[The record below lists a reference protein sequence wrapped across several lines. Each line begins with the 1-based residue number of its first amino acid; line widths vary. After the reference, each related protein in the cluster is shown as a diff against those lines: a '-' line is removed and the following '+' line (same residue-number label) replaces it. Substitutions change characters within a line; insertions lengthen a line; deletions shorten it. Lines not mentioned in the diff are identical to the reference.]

1 MKHIFLVTFL
11 LLFAAANPSAAF
23 VTMQVATEQ
32 AQTATSIKKPN
43 QVEKFRA
50 KLLQKQAIEGYAQ
63 QPFGTD
69 SETEYFGVWFWLFLI
84 GIVLGP
90 MLIFGG
96 IVMLGA
102 TIYGFLGGLFFVLG
116 IGVSIF
122 GCIAFLVWLLKLV
135 L

>member
-23 VTMQVATEQ
+23 VTMQIATEQ

-50 KLLQKQAIEGYAQ
+50 KLLQKQAIEGYTQ

-69 SETEYFGVWFWLFLI
+69 SETEYFGVWFWLN
-84 GIVLGP
+84 
-90 MLIFGG
+90 
-96 IVMLGA
+96 
-102 TIYGFLGGLFFVLG
+102 LFQ
-116 IGVSIF
+116 SP
-122 GCIAFLVWLLKLV
+122 
-135 L
+135 